1 MPANLPGF
9 QRWMTAA
16 RPVGHGMIAIPLLW
30 GQAVALVT
38 TSQFAWQ
45 WFFVI
50 HVFGFLTQVYI
61 LYLNDYADEAI
72 DRLNE
77 TYWLSGGS
85 RVIPDGLL
93 SGQQLFKGAM
103 VALFFLLVVSAI
115 CFALGRIWMPLLGVT
130 AVILG
135 WTYSLSPLKA
145 SYRGVGELHQSL
157 CCGVYLPVMAFYLQS
172 GSLENF
178 PWMYLLPVCLI
189 FFASNIVTAIP
200 DVATDRMGNK
210 KTYPVR
216 HGGVKAR
223 RDALQLLLVACLL
236 IAVLSAV
243 SARLVSGLVICVPP
257 IVLLLYVYQS
267 GLVQNADA
275 EYRVLCKRYIVLT
288 VACQLWLMMMWTIF
302 LFEHGLREA

>member
-1 MPANLPGF
+1 
-9 QRWMTAA
+9 MTAA

-30 GQAVALVT
+30 GQALALVV

-45 WFFVI
+45 WFFAI
-50 HVFGFLTQVYI
+50 HVFGLLTQVYI

-85 RVIPDGLL
+85 RVIPDEHL
-93 SGQQLFKGAM
+93 SGQQLFRGAI

-115 CFALGRIWMPLLGVT
+115 CFALGRTWMPLLAVA

-135 WTYSLSPLKA
+135 WTYSLAPFQS
-145 SYRGVGELHQSL
+145 SYRGFGELHQSL
-157 CCGVYLPVMAFYLQS
+157 SCGVYLPVMAFYLQS
-172 GSLENF
+172 GTLQNF
-178 PWMYLLPVCLI
+178 PWLYLLPVCLV
-189 FFASNIVTAIP
+189 FFAGNIITAIP
-200 DVATDRMGNK
+200 DIASDRMGNK

-216 HGGVKAR
+216 HGGEKAR
-223 RDALQLLLVACLL
+223 RDALLLLLVACLL

-243 SARLVSGLVICVPP
+243 SARLVSGLVISVPP
-257 IVLLLYVYQS
+257 IVLLLYVYRS

-275 EYRVLCKRYIVLT
+275 ENRLLCKRYIVLT
-288 VACQLWLMMMWTIF
+288 VACQLWVMVMWTIF